1 MSYSIRDE
9 QEELSAQIE
18 ITGCWFCEREPDATC
33 ECGRAY
39 DTSQVPSEKRAAVV
53 AAQTQFRVYMWF
65 GILFIAGAAVT
76 GYLVHGMVGLLLAAP
91 CVALFWFRIVQ
102 PRVSARQRK
111 ALADLPSWTIE
122 AG

>member
-1 MSYSIRDE
+1 MAIP
-9 QEELSAQIE
+9 
-18 ITGCWFCEREPDATC
+18 ITISC
-33 ECGRAY
+33 ECGRTVETDLGERVVCECGHVY
-39 DTSQVPSEKRAAVV
+39 DTSQVPREKRAAVV

-65 GILFIAGAAVT
+65 GMLFIAGSAVV
-76 GYLVHGMVGLLLAAP
+76 GYLVQGMVGLLLATP

-102 PRVSARQRK
+102 PRVSKRQRQ

>member
-1 MSYSIRDE
+1 MQYFQALQTPMAIP
-9 QEELSAQIE
+9 
-18 ITGCWFCEREPDATC
+18 ITISCECGRAIQADLGERVVC

-39 DTSQVPSEKRAAVV
+39 DTSQVPREKRAAVV
-53 AAQTQFRVYMWF
+53 
-65 GILFIAGAAVT
+65 

>member
-39 DTSQVPSEKRAAVV
+39 CTEHSYDGRCLLCALGFGLFEGGTEVEPLSGLLMISLGAAAGALFGASVDRAA
-53 AAQTQFRVYMWF
+53 R
-65 GILFIAGAAVT
+65 
-76 GYLVHGMVGLLLAAP
+76 
-91 CVALFWFRIVQ
+91 RIVY
-102 PRVSARQRK
+102 VSPEWQ
-111 ALADLPSWTIE
+111 
-122 AG
+122 

>member
-1 MSYSIRDE
+1 MAIP
-9 QEELSAQIE
+9 
-18 ITGCWFCEREPDATC
+18 ITISCECGRTVQTDLGERVVC

-39 DTSQVPSEKRAAVV
+39 DTSQVPREKRAAVV

-65 GILFIAGAAVT
+65 GMLFIAGSAVA
-76 GYLVHGMVGLLLAAP
+76 GYLVHGMVGLLLATP

-102 PRVSARQRK
+102 PRVAERQRR

>member
-1 MSYSIRDE
+1 MAIP
-9 QEELSAQIE
+9 
-18 ITGCWFCEREPDATC
+18 ITITCECGRAIQTDLGERVVC

-39 DTSQVPSEKRAAVV
+39 DTSQVPREKRAAVV
-53 AAQTQFRVYMWF
+53 AAQAQFRVYMWF
-65 GILFIAGAAVT
+65 GILFIAGAALT

>member
-1 MSYSIRDE
+1 MAIP
-9 QEELSAQIE
+9 
-18 ITGCWFCEREPDATC
+18 ITITC

-39 DTSQVPSEKRAAVV
+39 DTSQVPREKRAAVV

-65 GILFIAGAAVT
+65 GMLFLAGAAVT